1 MFDHTYE
8 VSTVFM
14 IMATVAFLYITSDL
28 FSQFLK
34 EKGFRVAL
42 SLVFAAAW
50 NYWFVTALMITI
62 NGWGG

>member
-1 MFDHTYE
+1 MFE

-14 IMATVAFLYITSDL
+14 VMATVAFLYITSDL

-34 EKGFRVAL
+34 EKGFRAAL

-50 NYWFVTALMITI
+50 GYWFVTALVLTI